1 MEDFENIKQHV
12 NILLVDDDLDY
23 ISVTAFFLKSKGY
36 NVEIATSG
44 IDALNRVKSGNI
56 HIVLLDYYMPEM
68 TGEDVVNKLREF
80 NTEVIII
87 LQTGFAGQQPPEETF
102 TKLNIQN
109 YHDKSDGV
117 EKLLLDVMSA
127 VRIFEQQN
135 QMQLSKYRVSAVSK
149 LIKGIAESLKT
160 PIMSIGAGLEA
171 TKTLVEDLKSKETDN
186 INKQIDKLYNNNK
199 EYLLTIDKA
208 LSTVITQT
216 QTENIETSLS
226 AEEILN
232 TFDLIILNEYMEK
245 GVKFEK
251 KIMFKSN
258 SYIFGRVTDLIFIVC
273 ELLARTL
280 EVEEKGKTVTLTIR
294 ENETAWYFSI
304 TSDSILKVERQYID
318 ITKNILYRIDGIKM
332 EEVANQFI
340 IELKKP
346 SN

>member
-1 MEDFENIKQHV
+1 MEEFEEIKKHV

-23 ISVTAFFLKSKGY
+23 ISVTAFFLKSRGY

-44 IDALNRVKSGNI
+44 IEAIDRVKGGNI

-80 NTEVIII
+80 NTETIVI

-102 TKLNIQN
+102 TRLNIQN

-135 QMQLSKYRVSAVSK
+135 QMQLSRYRVSAVSK
-149 LIKGIAESLKT
+149 LVRGIAESLKT
-160 PIMSIGAGLEA
+160 PILSIGAGLEA
-171 TKTLVEDLKSKETDN
+171 TKTLVDELKSKETEKID
-186 INKQIDKLYNNNK
+186 KQIDKLYNNNK
-199 EYLLTIDKA
+199 EYLETIDKA

-216 QTENIETSLS
+216 QTDNIEISLS
-226 AEEILN
+226 INDIIN
-232 TFDLIILNEYMEK
+232 TFDLIVLNEFMEK
-245 GVKFEK
+245 GINFSK
-251 KIMFKSN
+251 KIMIKQD
-258 SYIFGRVTDLIFIVC
+258 SYIYGRITDLIFIVC
-273 ELLARTL
+273 ELLVRTL
-280 EVEEKGKTVTLTIR
+280 EVEKAGKTITLTMR

-304 TSDSILKVERQYID
+304 TSDSSNQVPRQCID
-318 ITKNILYRIDGIKM
+318 ITKNILYRIDGINM

-340 IELKKP
+340 IEMKKP
-346 SN
+346 VN